1 MTTQSR
7 LPKDTHAKHG
17 APRAL
22 RWAILLAC
30 TTGIAGTGNAWS
42 VEATMHSRVSPMQKA
57 TGPRSQI
64 DRSTL
69 TAIDGALVQTEV
81 GSFRLDAETRLYLR
95 NGGAIQRVDD
105 LSRYM
110 GSPVQLKTEDGRA
123 VWIVVETREAI
134 R

>member
-7 LPKDTHAKHG
+7 LPDYADAKHG
-17 APRAL
+17 AARAL
-22 RWAILLAC
+22 HRAILLAC
-30 TTGIAGTGNAWS
+30 TAGVAWTGNAWS
-42 VEATMHSRVSPMQKA
+42 VEATMHSRVTPMQNA
-57 TGPRSQI
+57 TAPRSQI

-69 TAIDGALVQTEV
+69 TASDGALVQTEA

-95 NGGAIQRVDD
+95 NGGAIKRVDN
-105 LSRYM
+105 LSLYI